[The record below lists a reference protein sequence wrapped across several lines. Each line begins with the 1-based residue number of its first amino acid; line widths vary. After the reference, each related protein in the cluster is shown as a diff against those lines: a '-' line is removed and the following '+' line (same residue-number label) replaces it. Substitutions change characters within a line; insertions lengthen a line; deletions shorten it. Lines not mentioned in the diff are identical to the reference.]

1 MTNQIKLLFKLLR
14 QNISGWQIAGFVIAN
29 LLGGAIILLG
39 SQAYRDFDR
48 FMEKES
54 GLLSEGYV
62 VVTKPISGLSTL
74 KSLLGI
80 KPVFS
85 GEEIEKM
92 RQHPAVSDI
101 GLFSTANFQIRG
113 SFSLGELNISTD
125 LFMESVPDKFIDV
138 KFSDESVWQADI
150 DTDCIPVIIPRKY
163 LNIYNYGY
171 ASTKGLPQLGEG
183 LTSAF
188 PISMTLAGNG
198 QTRRYQARIV
208 GYTDRLN
215 TILVPETFLEQANA
229 AFASKEPE
237 PPSRLIVATTSKGRN
252 TSFIDYLEQNGY
264 SIEGDLESLRL
275 QAVVHGILWVVIGIG
290 SVVSVLAF
298 VLLLISIQLLIEK
311 NKDKFINLHSLGYSV
326 SQIAAPYSLL
336 IAAVD
341 VAVWLV
347 SACVVN
353 LVYPELFAFI
363 SAISPDVQLA
373 SLLPLWIV
381 AAVLALLF
389 VVLHRIV
396 IVRQIRR
403 VCR

>member
-80 KPVFS
+80 KPVFG

-229 AFASKEPE
+229 AFASKEAE

-347 SACVVN
+347 SACVVS

>member
-80 KPVFS
+80 KPLFS

-138 KFSDESVWQADI
+138 KFSDESVWQAYI

-347 SACVVN
+347 SACVVS

-373 SLLPLWIV
+373 SLRPLWIV
-381 AAVLALLF
+381 AAVLAMLF

>member
-150 DTDCIPVIIPRKY
+150 YTDCIPVIIPRKY

-347 SACVVN
+347 SACVVS

-389 VVLHRIV
+389 VVLHRFV
-396 IVRQIRR
+396 IVRQIRC

>member
-101 GLFSTANFQIRG
+101 GMFSTANFQIRG

-198 QTRRYQARIV
+198 QTRRYRAHIV

-237 PPSRLIVATTSKGRN
+237 PPSRLIVATISKGRN

-381 AAVLALLF
+381 AAVLAMLF

>member
-80 KPVFS
+80 KPVFN

-347 SACVVN
+347 SACVVS
-353 LVYPELFAFI
+353 LVYPELFDFI

>member
-14 QNISGWQIAGFVIAN
+14 QNISGWQITGFVIAN
-29 LLGGAIILLG
+29 LLGGSIILLG
-39 SQAYRDFDR
+39 SQAYRDFNR
-48 FMEKES
+48 FMAKES

-74 KSLLGI
+74 KSLFGI
-80 KPVFS
+80 KPVFRDS
-85 GEEIEKM
+85 EIEEM
-92 RQHPAVSDI
+92 RLNPAVTDI
-101 GLFSTANFQIRG
+101 GLFTTANFQIRG

-138 KFSDESVWQADI
+138 KFRDKSIWQADI
-150 DTDCIPVIIPRKY
+150 NTDCIPVIIPRKY

-198 QTRRYQARIV
+198 QIREYRARIV

-215 TILVPETFLEQANA
+215 TILVPESFLEQANA
-229 AFASKEPE
+229 TFASKKPE
-237 PPSRLIVATTSKGRN
+237 PPSRIIVSTNSKGRN
-252 TSFIDYLEQNGY
+252 TSFLDYLKQNGY
-264 SIEGDLESLRL
+264 SIEGDTESLKL
-275 QAVVHGILWVVIGIG
+275 QAIVHGILWVVIGIG

-311 NKDKFINLHSLGYSV
+311 NKEKFMNLHSMGYSV
-326 SQIAAPYSLL
+326 SQIAAPYTLL
-336 IAAVD
+336 VVTID

-347 SACVVN
+347 SACLVSI
-353 LVYPELFAFI
+353 VYPELFAFI
-363 SAISPDVQLA
+363 SVISPDMQLA
-373 SLLPLWIV
+373 SMFPLWIV
-381 AAVLALLF
+381 ASVLASLF
-389 VVLHRIV
+389 VILHRIV
-396 IVRQIRR
+396 IVRQLKR

>member
-54 GLLSEGYV
+54 GVLSEGYV

-150 DTDCIPVIIPRKY
+150 DTDGIPVIIPRKY

-347 SACVVN
+347 SACVVS

>member
-85 GEEIEKM
+85 DEEIEKM

-215 TILVPETFLEQANA
+215 TILVPESFLEQANA

-347 SACVVN
+347 SACVVS

-381 AAVLALLF
+381 AAVLAMLF

-396 IVRQIRR
+396 IVRQIRC

>member
-80 KPVFS
+80 KPVFN

-188 PISMTLAGNG
+188 PISMTLSGNG

-347 SACVVN
+347 SACVVS

-381 AAVLALLF
+381 ATVLALLF

-396 IVRQIRR
+396 IVRQIRC

>member
-347 SACVVN
+347 SACVVS

-381 AAVLALLF
+381 AAVLAMLF

>member
-62 VVTKPISGLSTL
+62 VVTKPISGRSTL

-85 GEEIEKM
+85 DEEIEKM

-215 TILVPETFLEQANA
+215 TILVPESFLEQANA

-347 SACVVN
+347 SACVVS

-381 AAVLALLF
+381 AAVLAMLF

-396 IVRQIRR
+396 IVRQIRC

>member
-80 KPVFS
+80 KPVFN

-198 QTRRYQARIV
+198 QTRRYRVRIV

-215 TILVPETFLEQANA
+215 TILVPESFLEQANA

-347 SACVVN
+347 SACVVS

>member
-80 KPVFS
+80 KPVFN

-347 SACVVN
+347 SACVVS

-363 SAISPDVQLA
+363 STISPDVQLA

>member
-80 KPVFS
+80 KPVFN

-336 IAAVD
+336 IATVD

-347 SACVVN
+347 SACVVS

>member
-29 LLGGAIILLG
+29 LLGGAIVLIG

-74 KSLLGI
+74 KSLLGV
-80 KPVFS
+80 KPVF
-85 GEEIEKM
+85 GDGEIEKM

-138 KFSDESVWQADI
+138 KFRDEDVWKAGI

-188 PISMTLAGNG
+188 PISMTLSGNG
-198 QTRRYQARIV
+198 QTRRYRARIV

-215 TILVPETFLEQANA
+215 TILVPESFLEQANA
-229 AFASKEPE
+229 TFASKEPE

-252 TSFIDYLEQNGY
+252 TSFLDYLEENGY
-264 SIEGDLESLRL
+264 SIEGDLESLKL
-275 QAVVHGILWVVIGIG
+275 QAIIHGILWVVIGIG
-290 SVVSVLAF
+290 SVVSILAF

-326 SQIAAPYSLL
+326 SQIAAPYTWL
-336 IAAVD
+336 V
-341 VAVWLV
+341 VAIDATVWLV
-347 SACVVN
+347 SACVVS

-363 SAISPDVQLA
+363 SVISPDIQLA

-381 AAVLALLF
+381 AAVLAVLF
-389 VVLHRIV
+389 VLLHRIV
-396 IVRQIRR
+396 IMRQLRK
-403 VCR
+403 VCC

>member
-80 KPVFS
+80 KPVFN

-347 SACVVN
+347 SACVVS

>member
-54 GLLSEGYV
+54 GLMSEGYV

-80 KPVFS
+80 KPVFN

-198 QTRRYQARIV
+198 QTRRYRARIV

-290 SVVSVLAF
+290 SVVSILAF

-347 SACVVN
+347 SACVVS

-396 IVRQIRR
+396 IVRQIKR

>member
-85 GEEIEKM
+85 DEEIEKM

-237 PPSRLIVATTSKGRN
+237 PPSRLIVVTTSKGRN

-347 SACVVN
+347 SACVVS
-353 LVYPELFAFI
+353 LVYPELFDFI

>member
-54 GLLSEGYV
+54 GLLSEEYV

-347 SACVVN
+347 SACVVS

>member
-80 KPVFS
+80 KPVFN

-264 SIEGDLESLRL
+264 VNDFNDGRLHHEIYMSDARKVALEK
-275 QAVVHGILWVVIGIG
+275 WKTVIRHPIKK
-290 SVVSVLAF
+290 A
-298 VLLLISIQLLIEK
+298 
-311 NKDKFINLHSLGYSV
+311 
-326 SQIAAPYSLL
+326 
-336 IAAVD
+336 
-341 VAVWLV
+341 
-347 SACVVN
+347 
-353 LVYPELFAFI
+353 
-363 SAISPDVQLA
+363 
-373 SLLPLWIV
+373 
-381 AAVLALLF
+381 
-389 VVLHRIV
+389 
-396 IVRQIRR
+396 
-403 VCR
+403 

>member
-229 AFASKEPE
+229 AFASKDPE

-347 SACVVN
+347 SACVVS

>member
-138 KFSDESVWQADI
+138 KFSDENVWQADI

-347 SACVVN
+347 SACVVS

-396 IVRQIRR
+396 IVRQIRC

>member
-215 TILVPETFLEQANA
+215 TILVPESFLEQANA

-347 SACVVN
+347 SACVVS

-381 AAVLALLF
+381 AAVLAMLF

-396 IVRQIRR
+396 IVRQIRC

>member
-113 SFSLGELNISTD
+113 NFSLGELNISTD

-347 SACVVN
+347 SACVVS

>member
-215 TILVPETFLEQANA
+215 TILVPEIFLEQANA

-347 SACVVN
+347 SACVVS

>member
-347 SACVVN
+347 SACVVS